1 MKLFYTTQDIQPN
14 EQSHF
19 LGADMQP
26 DMVTPVWFKAQ
37 VIDAKTAKVIKSL
50 HGAGLTAVV
59 DVEGFGWQKDVKV
72 ISFLDDMGCTH
83 SHRYYVPAL

>member
-59 DVEGFGWQKDVKV
+59 DVEPFTNVTKV
-72 ISFLDDMGCTH
+72 ISFVDDMGCTH

>member
-1 MKLFYTTQDIQPN
+1 MKLYYVTEDIQPN

-19 LGADMQP
+19 LGENMQP
-26 DMVTPVWFKAQ
+26 DMITPVWFKAQ

-59 DVEGFGWQKDVKV
+59 DVEPFTNVTKI
-72 ISFLDDMGCTH
+72 ISFVDDMGCTH